1 MSRAQAIRAGRPEDA
16 EAIARVHVETWRS
29 TYAGLVPDHYL
40 LGMSVQGQALRW
52 KKLLRRLPPGQGVLV
67 AESPAGAVVGF
78 GSWSRA
84 RNRPPPASGEIQTLY
99 VASDWQGQGLGRAL
113 LAGLLDGLTA
123 AGHSDAYLWVLA
135 ENPSRFFYERQGG
148 HRVAEQVEAFAG
160 TRLLE
165 YAYRWA
171 PLELDRR

>member
-1 MSRAQAIRAGRPEDA
+1 MIAERAIRHARPDDA

-52 KKLLRRLPPGQGVLV
+52 KKLLRRLPRGQGVLV
-67 AESPAGAVVGF
+67 AATPDGAVVGF
-78 GSWSRA
+78 GSWAPA

-99 VASDWQGQGLGRAL
+99 VAVDWQGRGLGAAL
-113 LAGLLDGLTA
+113 LANLLRALATE
-123 AGHSDAYLWVLA
+123 GHADAYLWVLA
-135 ENPSRFFYERQGG
+135 ENPARFFYERQGG
-148 HRVAEQVEAFAG
+148 QRAAEQVEHFAG
-160 TRLLE
+160 TQLLE

-171 PLELDRR
+171 GLAR